1 MKFKNYLETI
11 SGVSIYP
18 MITLLMFF
26 IFFSALLIWVV
37 RSGKQMF
44 NDVSKL
50 PLDTEDAINEPLST
64 NS

>member
-50 PLDTEDAINEPLST
+50 PLDIEDAINEPLST